1 MATKRS
7 KRVATVATAKPTPT
21 QTAQQIWLA
30 GLGAASIARKRGE
43 DVLARL
49 VAEGKAVQTHGSQLA
64 RELGRDAAAQVKG
77 ALAPIQARVKSD
89 LALAGSSVQHGVAV
103 VLGKLGIP
111 SKADID
117 ELTTRVTAL
126 SRQLKAR

>member
-7 KRVATVATAKPTPT
+7 KQVAAAATPT

-30 GLGAASIARKRGE
+30 GLGAASIAQKRGG
-43 DVLARL
+43 DVLTRL
-49 VAEGKAVQTHGSQLA
+49 VAEGKTVQTRGGKLA

-77 ALAPIQARVKSD
+77 ALAPIETRVKAD
-89 LALAGSSVQHGVAV
+89 LALAGTAVQRGIAV

-117 ELTTRVTAL
+117 ELTTRVSAL

>member
-7 KRVATVATAKPTPT
+7 KQVAAAATPT

-30 GLGAASIARKRGE
+30 GLGAASIAQKRGG
-43 DVLARL
+43 DVLTRL
-49 VAEGKAVQTHGSQLA
+49 VAEGKTVQTRGSKLA
-64 RELGRDAAAQVKG
+64 RELGRDAAAQVQG
-77 ALAPIQARVKSD
+77 ALAPIQARVKAD
-89 LALAGSSVQHGVAV
+89 LALAGTSVQRGVAV

-117 ELTTRVTAL
+117 ELTTRVSAL

>member
-7 KRVATVATAKPTPT
+7 KQVAAAATPT

-30 GLGAASIARKRGE
+30 GLGAASIAQKRGG

-49 VAEGKAVQTHGSQLA
+49 VAEGKTVQTRGGKLA

-89 LALAGSSVQHGVAV
+89 LALAGTAVQSGIAV

>member
-7 KRVATVATAKPTPT
+7 KPVATATTPK

-30 GLGAASIARKRGE
+30 GLGAASIAQKRGG

-49 VAEGKAVQTHGSQLA
+49 VAEGKTVQTRGGKLA
-64 RELGRDAAAQVKG
+64 RELG
-77 ALAPIQARVKSD
+77 P
-89 LALAGSSVQHGVAV
+89 
-103 VLGKLGIP
+103 
-111 SKADID
+111 DID